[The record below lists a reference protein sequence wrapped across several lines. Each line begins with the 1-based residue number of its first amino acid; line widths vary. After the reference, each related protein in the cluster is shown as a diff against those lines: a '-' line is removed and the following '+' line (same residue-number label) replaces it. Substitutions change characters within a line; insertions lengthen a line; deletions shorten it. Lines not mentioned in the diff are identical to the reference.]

1 MNTRKHRAWLIIALS
16 MLMMSCMLPGM
27 IPLNSEPDGPA
38 PHMES
43 DPEQVLEM
51 LQGGQ
56 VLPLEALATERYS
69 EEDVSKPG
77 RLTYTVTIA
86 DDTPTVLLYGWCAV
100 DEATLEQNFEHI
112 DVKVYFNDQ
121 ELGTNVVHALT
132 YVSPD
137 NNLPCRAY
145 TLLMSEWPDGTYT
158 LEAVATFDEEIN
170 DGMADYAAGDYAF
183 VYNVTVKK

>member
-1 MNTRKHRAWLIIALS
+1 MNTRKHDTWLIIALG
-16 MLMMSCMLPGM
+16 LLTMSCMLPGM
-27 IPLNSEPDGPA
+27 IALESTPEGPIPYMEEDPDKA
-38 PHMES
+38 
-43 DPEQVLEM
+43 LEM

-56 VLPLEALATERYS
+56 VLPLEALAPERYTA
-69 EEDVSKPG
+69 EDLAKPN

-100 DEATLEQNFEHI
+100 DEQTLEQNFEHI

-121 ELGTNVVHALT
+121 ELGNNVVHILS

-137 NNLPCRAY
+137 SNMPCRAY
-145 TLLMSEWPDGTYT
+145 TVLMSEWPDGAYT

-170 DGMADYAAGDYAF
+170 DGLADYAAGDYAF
-183 VYNVTVKK
+183 VYDVTVKK